1 MSWHGPSA
9 PRVEGIATKSR
20 VMASCASKPASTA
33 SRILCL
39 VSVAFI
45 ASGFPLSLS
54 ESAARQYT
62 PGRDFAT
69 HGDTD
74 ARQPQY
80 SVFHHRRADRRGRR
94 ARLQSLPD
102 QEATGRPADQRR
114 PERTEDPEQVR
125 QAAALIMVRPHIK
138 RFSFLLLGGF
148 ALLALVSPA
157 MADQVSREQDIIDLR
172 LGQRILVGAGAC
184 PAGPIK
190 GDPGARMTGAGILPT
205 IEWIH

>member
-138 RFSFLLLGGF
+138 RFSFLLLGGV
-148 ALLALVSPA
+148 ALLALVIPA
-157 MADQVSREQDIIDLR
+157 MAAQLSREQDIIDLR
-172 LGQRILVGAGAC
+172 LGPRVLGDYRTVPPRQIKDVAHAVM
-184 PAGPIK
+184 PGP
-190 GDPGARMTGAGILPT
+190 
-205 IEWIH
+205 